1 MIKTQSPTRKW
12 DFQRYGVSL
21 SQFVESDIEMVRQW
35 RNSPKISQQ
44 MLDKTYISEKQQQA
58 WYQRLIQDESQQYF
72 LAFFKDQ
79 AIGVVSLIKIDRLS
93 GTAEPGMYIYNDDF
107 LNNIVPFC
115 VAFALNDFA
124 FEKLQLT
131 RLFGK
136 IYLTNSASIRFH
148 EASGYQSDNID
159 EKRCLQLMHL
169 DKQAYAL
176 AKQKITQFIRY

>member
-1 MIKTQSPTRKW
+1 MINTQSSTRKW
-12 DFQRYGVSL
+12 DFHRYGVGL
-21 SQFVESDIEMVRQW
+21 SRFVESDIEMVRQW

-44 MLDKTYISEKQQQA
+44 MLDKTYISETQQQA
-58 WYQRLIQDESQQYF
+58 WYQRLREDESQQYF

-107 LNNIVPFC
+107 INNIVPFC

-124 FEKLQLT
+124 FEALQLT
-131 RLFGK
+131 RLLGK
-136 IYLTNSASIRFH
+136 IYLSNSASIRFH
-148 EASGYQSDNID
+148 KASGYQVDNID

-169 DKQAYAL
+169 DKSTYDL
-176 AKQKITQFIRY
+176 AKQKITKFIRY